1 MCVTPLVTPLVFVQ
15 TDTCQTCVRFRM
27 CVNPSVIP
35 SVLDVCNAI
44 GIPSVIVAQ
53 SCNFFI
59 TLCEI
64 PTGYGLSVKPSVSVA
79 QSCKFFSTLC
89 EIPTGYVL
97 SVKPSVKHKIFLI
110 FFYVT
115 LSQNLEL
122 QFYSTHNTTT
132 RADH

>member
-1 MCVTPLVTPLVFVQ
+1 M
-15 TDTCQTCVRFRM
+15 
-27 CVNPSVIP
+27 NPSMIP
-35 SVLDVCNAI
+35 SVLDIGNAV

-53 SCNFFI
+53 SRNFFA

-64 PTGYGLSVKPSVSVA
+64 PTGYGPSVKPSVSVA
-79 QSCKFFSTLC
+79 QSHKFFSTLYV
-89 EIPTGYVL
+89 PTGYV
-97 SVKPSVKHKIFLI
+97 PSVKHKIFLI

-122 QFYSTHNTTT
+122 QSYSTHNTIT

>member
-1 MCVTPLVTPLVFVQ
+1 
-15 TDTCQTCVRFRM
+15 
-27 CVNPSVIP
+27 VNPSVIP